1 MLTVLMAAFYIK
13 RLMSVSFP
21 DLLDPRKAVAQRSV
35 FEGEL
40 ALRRLPRL
48 AKLLWRAEVD
58 EPARIPAQTDEQPG
72 SGSVR
77 YRFEFGP
84 DADGRATV
92 SGQVAGLLPLRCQR
106 CFERYDL
113 AVDTAV
119 SLALASGID
128 EAKALP
134 SQYEPLMIE
143 DRLMRPADLIE
154 DELILAVP
162 AIPRHREGDCE
173 PPRLRAEGLPDC
185 ARDERQQAAT
195 ETKKEHPFASLAAL
209 RLKRDDPKSQD

>member
-1 MLTVLMAAFYIK
+1 
-13 RLMSVSFP
+13 MSVSFP
-21 DLLDPRKAVAQRSV
+21 DLLDPKKAVAQRAV
-35 FEGEL
+35 FEGEF

-48 AKLLWRAEVD
+48 AKLLWGGEGDGTVQMEE
-58 EPARIPAQTDEQPG
+58 EPG
-72 SGSVR
+72 GGLVR

-92 SGQVAGLLPLRCQR
+92 AGQVAGLLPLRCQR

-113 AVDTAV
+113 AVDTDV
-119 SLALASGID
+119 SLALVSGID

-134 SQYEPLMIE
+134 SEYEPLMIE
-143 DRLMRPADLIE
+143 DRLMRPSDLIE

-173 PPRLRAEGLPDC
+173 PPRTLAGSPSVAVEAEGQP
-185 ARDERQQAAT
+185 APS
-195 ETKKEHPFASLAAL
+195 ETKEHPFASLAAL
-209 RLKRDDPKSQD
+209 RPKRDDPKSQD

>member
-1 MLTVLMAAFYIK
+1 
-13 RLMSVSFP
+13 MSVSFP
-21 DLLDPRKAVAQRSV
+21 DLLDPKKAVAQRAV

-48 AKLLWRAEVD
+48 AKLLWRPEV
-58 EPARIPAQTDEQPG
+58 ETPAQMDEG
-72 SGSVR
+72 SDGGSVC

-92 SGQVAGLLPLRCQR
+92 LGRVAGLLPLRCQR

-113 AVDTAV
+113 AVDTSV
-119 SLALASGID
+119 SLALVAGID
-128 EAKALP
+128 EANALP
-134 SQYEPLMIE
+134 SQYEPLMVE
-143 DRLMRPADLIE
+143 DRLMRPSDLIE

-173 PPRLRAEGLPDC
+173 PPRVLAGGGTASPSDRPRAPE
-185 ARDERQQAAT
+185 AEST
-195 ETKKEHPFASLAAL
+195 EHPFAGLAAL
-209 RLKRDDPKSQD
+209 RRQRDDSTSQD